1 MITKEEKAEFYR
13 RLDVVLNYLQQQN
26 VQPQQVMVVG
36 SGALMTCGI
45 PLVKAP
51 HDIDLEVCCDR
62 IGEKVFK
69 ALADLCGNT
78 FYQIKEN
85 YPKEWKH
92 KPYIFI
98 IPDPKEGKDVIT
110 VNIWV
115 VDKFS
120 RDDDEIVWSHGVRFA
135 TAYGILWHKAQYK
148 RLKDVNDIT
157 SVATEILELLK

>member
-1 MITKEEKAEFYR
+1 MITKEERAEFYR
-13 RLDVVLNYLQQQN
+13 RLNLVLSYLQEQD

-45 PLVKAP
+45 PLETAP
-51 HDIDLEVCCDR
+51 HDIDLEVKCNE

-78 FYQIKEN
+78 FYRVKEN

-98 IPDPKEGKDVIT
+98 IPDSEEGKDVII
-110 VNIWV
+110 VNVWV

-120 RDDDEIVWSHGVRFA
+120 RDEDEIVWSHGVRFA
-135 TAYGILWHKAQYK
+135 TAYGVLYHKAQYK
-148 RLKDVNDIT
+148 RQKDAKDIT
-157 SVATEILELLK
+157 SIATTLLELLK

>member
-13 RLDVVLNYLQQQN
+13 HLDVVLNYLQQQN
-26 VQPQQVMVVG
+26 VQRQQVMVVG

-45 PLVKAP
+45 PLETAP

>member
-1 MITKEEKAEFYR
+1 MITKEDRAEFYR
-13 RLDVVLNYLQQQN
+13 RLDVVLSYLQQQN
-26 VQPQQVMVVG
+26 VQRRQVMVVG

-45 PLVKAP
+45 PLAEAP
-51 HDIDLEVCCDR
+51 HDVDLEVCCDR
-62 IGEKVFK
+62 IDEKVFK

-78 FYQIKEN
+78 FYRIAED

-98 IPDPKEGKDVIT
+98 IPDPAEGKDVIT
-110 VNIWV
+110 VNVWV

-120 RDDDEIVWSHGVRFA
+120 RNEDETVWSRGVKFA

-148 RLKDVNDIT
+148 RPKDAKDIT
-157 SVATEILELLK
+157 SIATKLLELLK

>member
-26 VQPQQVMVVG
+26 IQHQQIMVVG

-45 PLVKAP
+45 PLETAP
-51 HDIDLEVCCDR
+51 HDVDLEVCCDR
-62 IGEKVFK
+62 IDEKVFK

-78 FYQIKEN
+78 FYQIKED

-92 KPYIFI
+92 KPYIFA
-98 IPDPKEGKDVIT
+98 IPDPAEGKDAIV
-110 VNIWV
+110 VNVWV

-120 RDDDEIVWSHGVRFA
+120 RDDDEIVWSHDVKFA
-135 TAYGILWHKAQYK
+135 TAYGVLYHKAKYK
-148 RLKDVNDIT
+148 RLKDVKDIT
-157 SVATEILELLK
+157 SVATTFLELLK